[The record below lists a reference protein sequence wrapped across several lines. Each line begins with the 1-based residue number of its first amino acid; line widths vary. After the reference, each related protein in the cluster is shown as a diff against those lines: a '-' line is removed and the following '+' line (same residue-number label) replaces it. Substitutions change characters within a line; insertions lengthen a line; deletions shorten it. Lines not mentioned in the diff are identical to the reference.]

1 MELHQLEVFVI
12 VAEEEN
18 ITRAA
23 KRLFTTPSSI
33 SMTVKSLEDE
43 LGVQLFQRTSRGMQ
57 ITERGRLLYDKAQ
70 NTLRAAQE
78 LANYAAEIQSNL
90 IGRVIVGLNSPPPK
104 MRVTEWVRDINKNYT
119 GIDLQLVSS
128 HSGRIME
135 HLKTGAID
143 VGFVC
148 GKIDDPQLTS
158 YYLTDFELVVGVP
171 MQWQD
176 ELRHATWEQLAQYPW
191 IGADIYCPFQT
202 WAQAIFEQHALNYQ
216 RAIQTDDDAT
226 RIALV
231 MAGVGLS
238 LLEASEARQEAE
250 KGKLFI
256 PELDPIYCPLL
267 VVCATHRQHEP
278 LIKAVR
284 ERIIKQWTP
293 TA

>member
-78 LANYAAEIQSNL
+78 LANYATEIQSNL

-135 HLKTGAID
+135 HLRTGAID
-143 VGFVC
+143 IGFVC

-202 WAQAIFEQHALNYQ
+202 WAQAIFEQYALNYQ

-256 PELDPIYCPLL
+256 PELDPIYCPLS

-284 ERIIKQWTP
+284 ERIIKQWTT

>member
-1 MELHQLEVFVI
+1 MELNQLQVFVI

-33 SMTVKSLEDE
+33 SMTVKALEDE

-78 LANYAAEIQSNL
+78 LANYATEIQSSL
-90 IGRVIVGLNSPPPK
+90 MGRVIVGLNSPPNILHVSK
-104 MRVTEWVRDINKNYT
+104 WVRDIRQNCA

-135 HLKTGAID
+135 HLKTGTVDI
-143 VGFVC
+143 GFVC
-148 GKIDDPQLTS
+148 GKIDDPQLAS
-158 YYLTDFELVVGVP
+158 YYLTDLELVVGIP
-171 MQWQD
+171 TQWQD

-202 WAQAIFEQHALNYQ
+202 WAQAIFEKQSLNYQ
-216 RAIQTDDDAT
+216 QAIQTDDDAT
-226 RIALV
+226 RITLV

-238 LLEASEARQEAE
+238 LLEASEARQESQ
-250 KGKLFI
+250 KGHLYI
-256 PELDPIYCPLL
+256 PALDPIYCPLSIA
-267 VVCATHRQHEP
+267 CATHRQHEP

-284 ERIIKQWTP
+284 EGIIKQWATTP
-293 TA
+293 